1 MASEDTKD
9 MLISRIPRLEAEIV
23 NYWAAKNRLRKKD
36 LIVILAR
43 LVTSRSWLRD
53 NMGGEG
59 WDEFDTLVKHYLKEA
74 GHPRYADMSFVE
86 RYLGFGIQPVTKRE
100 LRKLQ
105 EKIMQSRLE
114 EGE

>member
-1 MASEDTKD
+1 MANSEDTKD

-53 NMGGEG
+53 HYGGEG
-59 WDEFDTLVKHYLKEA
+59 WDEFDTLVKHFLKDSE
-74 GHPRYADMSFVE
+74 HPRWADMSFVE
-86 RYLGFGIQPVTKRE
+86 RYLGFGIQPVSQKE

-105 EKIMQSRLE
+105 EKIMADRLKE
-114 EGE
+114 E